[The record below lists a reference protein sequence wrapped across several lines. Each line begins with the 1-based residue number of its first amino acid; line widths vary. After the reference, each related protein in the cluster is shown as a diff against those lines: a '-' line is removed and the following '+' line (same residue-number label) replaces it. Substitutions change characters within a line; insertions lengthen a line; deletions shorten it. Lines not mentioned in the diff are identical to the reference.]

1 MSSNALITI
10 IAPLDLDRVAD
21 AEAAIDVLGNPARSD
36 IRAALDR
43 HEDVEHG
50 THFASFHA
58 FKSQDG
64 KRAYLAFE
72 FSADGP
78 EADALA
84 RIDRQIGEH
93 LRPVF
98 TLASDWND
106 GELLAYLRSH
116 TVTPGNGWFSSP
128 GLLFAGTPGLTVGRI
143 WREAKLASFV
153 TGILSRQ
160 PADWD
165 ALSRVEDA
173 RKQVVQPKEF
183 KHALQLGVSA
193 PLYKQPTWLRF
204 ITRSAVSFAE
214 DLSLAGRCDSAGLC
228 RYRRCGRCRRRIGL
242 LGDDRRRTLG
252 LCLRAVD
259 RLLDRPPNNRA
270 HCSHQVTCCCAE
282 RKTTIR
288 SRSARPRATNR
299 RDVRA
304 REPARLRAKPHDIE
318 SRNASRA
325 PSAGSRRASRSGRRR
340 VRGTHYYRPAS

>member
-1 MSSNALITI
+1 MSSNALVTI

-43 HEDVEHG
+43 HEDAEHG
-50 THFASFHA
+50 THFASLHA

-106 GELLAYLRSH
+106 GELLAYFRRHS
-116 TVTPGNGWFSSP
+116 VTPGNGWFSSP

-143 WREAKLASFV
+143 SREAKLAAFV

-165 ALSRVEDA
+165 ALARVEDA
-173 RKQVVQPKEF
+173 RKQVVQHKEF
-183 KHALQLGVSA
+183 KHALQLGTSA
-193 PLYKQPTWLRF
+193 PLYEQPTWLRF
-204 ITRSAVSFAE
+204 ITRSVVSF
-214 DLSLAGRCDSAGLC
+214 LKTYLWPVGVILLAFA
-228 RYRRCGRCRRRIGL
+228 RYRRC
-242 LGDDRRRTLG
+242 DRRRRRY
-252 LCLRAVD
+252 RAF
-259 RLLDRPPNNRA
+259 
-270 HCSHQVTCCCAE
+270 
-282 RKTTIR
+282 
-288 SRSARPRATNR
+288 
-299 RDVRA
+299 
-304 REPARLRAKPHDIE
+304 
-318 SRNASRA
+318 
-325 PSAGSRRASRSGRRR
+325 GR
-340 VRGTHYYRPAS
+340 